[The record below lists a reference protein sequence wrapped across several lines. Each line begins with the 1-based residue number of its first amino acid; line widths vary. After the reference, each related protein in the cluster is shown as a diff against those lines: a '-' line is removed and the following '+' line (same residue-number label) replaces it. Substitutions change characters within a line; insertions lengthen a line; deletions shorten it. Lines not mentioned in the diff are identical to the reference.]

1 MRIAIISDMHGN
13 CLALDTVLADLH
25 QDSVDRIVCLG
36 DAIQGGPQPA
46 ETVARLRELACPVVM
61 GNADDWL
68 LTGQDPTMR
77 EEVSE
82 RQRRVREWALA
93 QLSAD
98 DQAFIAGFQPTV
110 EIPLGPDAD
119 RTLICVHGSP
129 RSYNDVILPDTPEA
143 EFAQMLGPF
152 QPAILTGGHTHM
164 QQVRRLGDTFF
175 FNPGSAGLAYNRH
188 QPEEDFKADSWAD
201 YAVLGVDLGRIR
213 LEFRRVPFDPAEMV
227 RIILASGV
235 PYAEDQAARYQPRD
249 PTGP

>member
-1 MRIAIISDMHGN
+1 MRIAVISDMHGN
-13 CLALDTVLADLH
+13 CLALDAVLADLRRE
-25 QDSVDRIVCLG
+25 QVDQVVCLG

-46 ETVARLRELACPVVM
+46 EVVARLRELACPVVM

-68 LTGQDPTMR
+68 LTGQDPTTR

-82 RQRRVREWALA
+82 RQRQVREWTLA

-98 DQAFIAGFQPTV
+98 DQTFIAGFQPTV

-119 RTLICVHGSP
+119 RTLICFHGSP
-129 RSYNDVILPDTPEA
+129 HSYNDVILPETPEA

-175 FNPGSAGLAYNRH
+175 FNPGSIGFAYNRH
-188 QPEEDFKADSWAD
+188 QPEEDFKADPWAD
-201 YAVLGVDLGRIR
+201 YAVLGVDRGRLS
-213 LEFRRVPFDPAEMV
+213 LEFRRVPFDAAEMV
-227 RIILASGV
+227 RIILASGI
-235 PYAEDQAARYQPRD
+235 PYAEDQAARYEPRD